1 MRGGRRA
8 SLVLAIMAALAF
20 FGFLIYSKVSGD
32 SEGIEAGLITGSM
45 LLLLSWLSF
54 IEIRPWRR

>member
-20 FGFLIYSKVSGD
+20 FGFLIYAEVSGD

-45 LLLLSWLSF
+45 LLFLSWLSF